1 MEPLHPSYKSQ
12 LDAIAEEVQS
22 SEQLAAYL
30 EEEEEDQYKELR
42 EAFEPAIAE
51 VYKEVAENHPL
62 QLIALEEEILRP
74 DLEGLFLPKIL
85 GYSVLRAGV
94 DEHYRYRR
102 PQDHFKNILLTICDS
117 SNFEC
122 LRKRIGQ
129 TVQTGFALSSDI
141 WITNLIQSLP
151 NKRVR
156 TFLQSQK
163 VARFQDADERR
174 ILLKRYRM
182 QFKNDSFHAAEF
194 PTSIAELQV
203 GFPDLYYFLQWRIR
217 HRHGQN
223 DSLIGRLTEFLETE
237 AFQQTNEYVRI
248 LGLYICFFELNDQQ
262 KEFVR
267 NITSQLRTTQ
277 GEHFIQHWLEFL
289 QETFT
294 GKLNLDDRAD
304 KNAAAIFDLSIKDD
318 LSRYYALTN
327 EIHSKGIVH
336 EEVIASIREFY
347 LSHAGLSDINACVRN
362 IILGYLTR
370 LMVHLSTADY
380 HDWFELSKV
389 FAIYMDIFNNE
400 EFNQSLKDL
409 CLSYVRRL
417 MTSYTDKRGRD
428 YQDIKRFVATNFVDF
443 GFMNEKQIKEFFKT
457 PRKKKKKEA

>member
-1 MEPLHPSYKSQ
+1 MEPLNAVYKDR
-12 LDAIAEEVQS
+12 LNAIAEEVQS
-22 SEQLAAYL
+22 SDLLQAYL
-30 EEEEEDQYKELR
+30 DDEEESQYQDMR
-42 EAFEPAIAE
+42 DAFEPQIADL
-51 VYKEVAENHPL
+51 YREVAENHPL

-102 PQDHFKNILLTICDS
+102 PQDHFKKILLAISDS
-117 SNFEC
+117 SNFEY

-141 WITNLIQSLP
+141 WITNLINSIN

-163 VARFQDADERR
+163 MVKFQDANERR
-174 ILLKRYRM
+174 IMLKRYRM

-194 PTSIAELQV
+194 PTSISELQV

-223 DSLIGRLTEFLETE
+223 DSLIGRLTEFLENE
-237 AFQQTNEYVRI
+237 AFQETNEYVRI
-248 LGLYICFFELNDQQ
+248 LGLYICFFELHEDQ
-262 KEFVR
+262 KSFVR
-267 NITSQLRTTQ
+267 KITTHLRNKS
-277 GEHFIQHWLEFL
+277 GETFIQQWMEFL
-289 QETFT
+289 QETYN

-304 KNAAAIFDLSIKDD
+304 RNAAALFDLSITDD
-318 LSRYYALTN
+318 LSRFYNLTN
-327 EIHSKGIVH
+327 EIHSKGILH

-347 LSHAGLSDINACVRN
+347 LSHAGLSDINQCVRN

-370 LMVHLSTADY
+370 LIENLSPSDY
-380 HDWFELSKV
+380 HEWFELFKILPV
-389 FAIYMDIFNNE
+389 YVDVFNNE
-400 EFNQSLKDL
+400 EFNQSLKEL
-409 CLSYVRRL
+409 CVTYVKRL
-417 MTSYTDKRGRD
+417 MKTYTDKRGRD
-428 YQDIKRFVATNFVDF
+428 YQDIKRFATTNFMDL
-443 GFMNEKQIKEFFKT
+443 GFMTEKQIKEFFKT